1 MIYKTL
7 HNRWL
12 KIVAALVG
20 ELMIAI
26 SMNLFVVPMQ
36 LYSGGAM
43 GVCQLVR
50 TLLQTYGGFDFGTH
64 DIAGFLYFLLN
75 IPILAFAYKEL
86 GRGMVLRTV
95 VCTVSFSLFYSI
107 IPMPATPIVTD
118 YLTSCLLG
126 GLLTGIGSG
135 IILTCGCSSGGLDI
149 VGLWL
154 SKRGSSFTVGRFS
167 LTFNIFLYAI
177 CLILFSAEV
186 AIYSVIYNFFT
197 TMVLDRMHQQNV
209 NVQAL
214 IFTREDQTILGRFII
229 EKLGRSV
236 TWWTGTGAYTGED
249 VHVLCV
255 CLSKYEI
262 AELLHAVHSIDPHA
276 FLTVQEGSH
285 IYGNFQKKLG

>member
-107 IPMPATPIVTD
+107 IPMPATPIVED